1 MKSKGYVDLCKN
13 LFLKPIKN
21 VSSLNYVSKS
31 YQILLPCTNKNN
43 ESNKNIKN
51 KYRIFIQNFVVLMY
65 KVFFFK

>member
-1 MKSKGYVDLCKN
+1 MKSNLGYVDLCKN

-43 ESNKNIKN
+43 ESNKI
-51 KYRIFIQNFVVLMY
+51 VVLMY
-65 KVFFFK
+65 KVFFLNKD